1 MTRATLER
9 VATEGRAYRGVSAA
23 DRVAERERKLLDA
36 GLELFGTRGVAEVS
50 VGDVCAE
57 AGLTKRYFYELYD
70 DMAAFVDAVMTDV
83 IDGLAQSVLS
93 VESPD
98 AGHRAWVKG
107 FVDAITS
114 DPRLGRLILVET
126 FGAAGS
132 LGRLRQTVMHAG
144 VEVMLSRFVAPE
156 VVANAD
162 PHQVRLTAFAMQG
175 AVTGLLVSWLEGDT
189 EASADEIVDFMEKLM
204 TITPGLMSP

>member
-9 VATEGRAYRGVSAA
+9 VAAEGRAYRGVSAA

-50 VGDVCAE
+50 VGDICAE

-83 IDGLAQSVLS
+83 IDGLAEQILS
-93 VESPD
+93 RESPD
-98 AGHRAWVKG
+98 AGHRVWLEG

-126 FGAAGS
+126 FGAGGS
-132 LGRLRQTVMHAG
+132 LARLRQTVMHAG
-144 VEVMLSRFVAPE
+144 VEIMLSQFVDPA
-156 VVANAD
+156 VSKKAD
-162 PHQVRLTAFAMQG
+162 PRIARMTAFAMQG
-175 AVTGLLVSWLEGDT
+175 AVTELLVSWLEGDT
-189 EASADEIVDFMEKLM
+189 EATPAEIVDFMVKLLR
-204 TITPGLMSP
+204 IAPDLMAP